1 MSVGF
6 HAETFEALQDL
17 CAAFENC
24 SKLKLSFVIVPS
36 FSVGWWSGNEDVTG
50 NSVNRDIY
58 LIMQNPVQKASKCF
72 SGFQK
77 HLQSACVCEVLGGH
91 LGFQNAH

>member
-6 HAETFEALQDL
+6 HSETFEALQDL
-17 CAAFENC
+17 CVAFENC

-50 NSVNRDIY
+50 NSVIETSISSCKTQSRR
-58 LIMQNPVQKASKCF
+58 
-72 SGFQK
+72 
-77 HLQSACVCEVLGGH
+77 LQSVFLVSRSICNQLVCVK
-91 LGFQNAH
+91 F